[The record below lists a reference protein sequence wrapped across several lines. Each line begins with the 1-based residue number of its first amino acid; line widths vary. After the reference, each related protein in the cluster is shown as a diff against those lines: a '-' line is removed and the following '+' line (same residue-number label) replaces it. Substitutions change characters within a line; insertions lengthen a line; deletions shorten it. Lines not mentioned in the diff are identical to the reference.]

1 MHIQLRNCQKMS
13 LCQMGPQLIVKTSL
27 LVLLQHMKRQLH
39 FISEITLARDD
50 WLSQSPAGQS

>member
-1 MHIQLRNCQKMS
+1 
-13 LCQMGPQLIVKTSL
+13 MGPQLMVKTIL

-50 WLSQSPAGQS
+50 